1 MNWLRTKAV
10 TLAAMVALV
19 AITAG
24 TATAGVPTDQLRGAV
39 DRVLKTL
46 DDPSLK
52 GQGKLAAAAKVE
64 YSKEDNTVQVENY
77 GLEPVR
83 LTDVTVVG
91 PTKK

>member
-1 MNWLRTKAV
+1 MFESCDVLT
-10 TLAAMVALV
+10 TITPHDYLAFRA
-19 AITAG
+19 
-24 TATAGVPTDQLRGAV
+24 
-39 DRVLKTL
+39 
-46 DDPSLK
+46 SLGSSSGFQSWQYRLIEIRLGPDGK